1 MKPDTPKSYA
11 PAVPSNYESNFLSMY
26 WDTYRNQLI
35 LFGNHLDPYDNLE
48 SVWNR
53 LGLDNRYV
61 RDESDLCRQWKDL
74 RPPLERNES

>member
-11 PAVPSNYESNFLSMY
+11 PAVLSNYESNFLSMY

-35 LFGNHLDPYDNLE
+35 LFGDHLNSDDNLE

-53 LGLDNRYV
+53 LGLDNRNV
-61 RDESDLCRQWKDL
+61 RDESDLCRHWKAP
-74 RPPLERNES
+74 RPSLERNES